1 MKVILTEDHDTLGLR
16 GDVVDVKNGYGRNY
30 LIPRQLAVIASTSNV
45 KRYTEE
51 RRQQEHKVEAQ
62 RAKNAALAQ
71 KLDGTEITIPM
82 QTGEEGRIF
91 GAITTQQVAEGL
103 EAQGLP
109 VDRRKITLSEDIRTV
124 GVYPATV
131 RISAEH
137 SAEVKVQVVPNEE
150 AI

>member
-16 GDVVDVKNGYGRNY
+16 GDVVEVKNGYGRNY

-45 KRYTEE
+45 KRYAEE
-51 RRQQEHKVEAQ
+51 RRQQEHKIEAK
-62 RAKNAALAQ
+62 RAKAAQLAE
-71 KLDGTEITIPM
+71 KLDGVEITIAM

-91 GAITTQQVAEGL
+91 GTVTTQQVAEGL

-109 VDRRKITLSEDIRTV
+109 VDRRKITISEDIKTV

-131 RISAEH
+131 RVSPEH
-137 SAEVKVQVVPNEE
+137 TAEVKVQVVPNEE